1 MNELNKVKIAENMT
15 FDNYDEQPIED
26 FGKSLLKKMGWN
38 ENTAINGK
46 APVKVVEFKPRP
58 SGLGLGAVML
68 DDKAP
73 KYSDEKKKNYYGT
86 KVKIIK
92 GKHKGLKGVIVEE
105 IIGDIEKYFKQN
117 ESVNVELKINKQV
130 VKINTEY
137 IKIRNKKDKE
147 EKIDKK
153 EEVKNRNVRL
163 VWVLPNIIVKVV
175 NKDSKYYNTKA
186 FIEDVIDNY
195 SFSLIT
201 NDKVVH
207 TKFVEDD
214 IQTVMP
220 GINENVIILTGTK
233 KGEVAKLLERDKKKN
248 KVTVQLFADFE
259 IRNYTQDEVCSI
271 K

>member
-1 MNELNKVKIAENMT
+1 MNELNKVKIAENMS

-26 FGKSLLKKMGWN
+26 FGKTLLKKMGWS

-68 DDKAP
+68 DDRAP
-73 KYSDEKKKNYYGT
+73 KYSDEKKINYYGT
-86 KVKIIK
+86 KVRITK
-92 GKHKGLKGVIVEE
+92 GKHKGLKGVIVDE
-105 IIGDIEKYFKQN
+105 IIGDIEKYFKQH
-117 ESVNVELKINKQV
+117 EFVSIELKINKQV

-137 IKIRNKKDKE
+137 VKIRNKKDKE
-147 EKIDKK
+147 ER
-153 EEVKNRNVRL
+153 EEKREVVSNKASRL
-163 VWVLPNIIVKVV
+163 TWVVPNIIVKVV

-186 FIEDVIDNY
+186 YIEDVIDNY

-207 TKFVEDD
+207 TKFTEDD

-220 GINENVIILTGTK
+220 GINENVIILTGSK
-233 KGEVAKLLERDKKKN
+233 KGEIAKLLERDKKKN
-248 KVTVQLFADFE
+248 KVSVQLITDFE